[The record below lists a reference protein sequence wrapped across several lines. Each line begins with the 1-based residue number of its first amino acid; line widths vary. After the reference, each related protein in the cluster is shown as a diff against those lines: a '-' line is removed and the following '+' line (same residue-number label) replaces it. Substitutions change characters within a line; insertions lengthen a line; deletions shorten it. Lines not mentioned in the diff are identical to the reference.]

1 VSVDFAQVIRERQ
14 THLGLSLPRL
24 FRKELEAT
32 KPRRR
37 REGIEKER
45 EREKRGREEEEENST
60 ERAPIRPNGF
70 SVRHR
75 PPSDSIQPAAAGP
88 HPTPHST
95 FLTNRAVSIF
105 K

>member
-1 VSVDFAQVIRERQ
+1 MVLAMRRRSVSVDFAQVIRERQ

-45 EREKRGREEEEENST
+45 EREKG
-60 ERAPIRPNGF
+60 G
-70 SVRHR
+70 VRKKKK
-75 PPSDSIQPAAAGP
+75 IY
-88 HPTPHST
+88 
-95 FLTNRAVSIF
+95 
-105 K
+105 

>member
-1 VSVDFAQVIRERQ
+1 MSVDFAQVIRERQ

-45 EREKRGREEEEENST
+45 EREKRGREEEEENILK
-60 ERAPIRPNGF
+60 E
-70 SVRHR
+70 
-75 PPSDSIQPAAAGP
+75 PPSGQTVSQCDTDHRAIAYNLLQLAHILLLIQ
-88 HPTPHST
+88 H
-95 FLTNRAVSIF
+95 FLTNRAV
-105 K
+105 